1 MCGSHVLREVHAPD
15 AIELQCRSTI
25 RGGTRYACPSA
36 AFTASKAQIRFVIP
50 GCAVR
55 AKPELSHPVLFL
67 VMFNETKAPPS
78 PNDLLKNS
86 SLYSEFQAEPEEIM
100 KDKRPESGRASHE
113 VGFERALADW
123 LIKHRSSW
131 RESRQPETQLSR
143 ISIS

>member
-1 MCGSHVLREVHAPD
+1 
-15 AIELQCRSTI
+15 
-25 RGGTRYACPSA
+25 
-36 AFTASKAQIRFVIP
+36 
-50 GCAVR
+50 
-55 AKPELSHPVLFL
+55 
-67 VMFNETKAPPS
+67 MFNETKAPPS

-100 KDKRPESGRASHE
+100 KDKRPESGRVSHE

-131 RESRQPETQLSR
+131 RESRQPKTQLSR